1 MGGKD
6 GDISISSESFFLDNG
21 LIFSESGILIPS
33 DDGSNVDLIGGKGN
47 GGDIYMNIGSAEI
60 SGGMISANTLGTG
73 KAGNIS
79 ISGEL
84 LNIRDGAK
92 IVADNGN
99 IYIDEAGNIIDGTMI
114 GGKGDSGNI
123 ALNVNQLEMH
133 SASVSYNT
141 LRSGTGGNVS
151 ITAGDFVSI
160 AGSGTDDAEHPAD
173 FYHGVSTQARGTG
186 NGGHI
191 TIETDTLN
199 LFTDAM
205 INGQTYAEGQGGDVT
220 LSINRL
226 NVHEGGTVTTSSRG
240 SGPAGD
246 INIQAEDAVNLFGAG
261 VKLGKSHIFTATHSS
276 GRSGDVTLSTRTL
289 TLGENG
295 LMSAESLGKGNAGN
309 IRLNVSNTFRADNAA
324 VKTSAEQADG
334 GDIFL
339 NTKKRIYMTDSALT
353 TSVSDGQGNGGNIT
367 IDPEFVILN
376 NTQITAN
383 AHGGTGGNIS
393 IISEHYIRS
402 AGSVVNASSEL
413 GIDGS
418 VYIASPD
425 EDATSGITVLSDN
438 FPDMRQKAIMRK
450 LSA

>member
-1 MGGKD
+1 LGGKD

-123 ALNVNQLEMH
+123 ALNV
-133 SASVSYNT
+133 
-141 LRSGTGGNVS
+141 
-151 ITAGDFVSI
+151 FVSI

-289 TLGENG
+289 TLGEPARNRLTAAIFSSIPKNG
-295 LMSAESLGKGNAGN
+295 F
-309 IRLNVSNTFRADNAA
+309 I
-324 VKTSAEQADG
+324 
-334 GDIFL
+334 
-339 NTKKRIYMTDSALT
+339 
-353 TSVSDGQGNGGNIT
+353 
-367 IDPEFVILN
+367 
-376 NTQITAN
+376 
-383 AHGGTGGNIS
+383 
-393 IISEHYIRS
+393 
-402 AGSVVNASSEL
+402 
-413 GIDGS
+413 
-418 VYIASPD
+418 
-425 EDATSGITVLSDN
+425 
-438 FPDMRQKAIMRK
+438 
-450 LSA
+450 